1 MTASEDEAL
10 AELWALLAPYAE
22 RENDVEMLEKS
33 GTRGSFESDGE
44 SFEPTMEQLMNIV
57 GIGKEDHRITPLIS
71 TSRTSSI
78 PERPI
83 FPSSTMSTTTT
94 YLQAQAQDQGPIP
107 FPPIP
112 KAPGDTDDDTRQGS
126 LIFILLP
133 LLIVLATLL
142 FLLLVFLIAIIVTR
156 RKKGIR

>member
-22 RENDVEMLEKS
+22 REDDVEMLEKS
-33 GTRGSFESDGE
+33 GPLGSFESDGE
-44 SFEPTMEQLMNIV
+44 TLEQLMTIV
-57 GIGKEDHRITPLIS
+57 GIGKEDQRITPWIS
-71 TSRTSSI
+71 LSRTSSI